1 MGFTI
6 SCLEEVFSLPY
17 SKWNNIRGNLIISCL
32 QYTTTKIGKKQPV
45 FLSDLKLIDTTS
57 NELFVSFIELYKK
70 YTSQFE
76 QLGVKGIYLLIN
88 KSDCEGSYNQE
99 ESTTIIDS
107 VHTISDYYTSDQND
121 LDELFKVFQK
131 SKENNQVV
139 LIE

>member
-6 SCLEEVFSLPY
+6 ACLEEIFSLPY
-17 SKWNNIRGNLIISCL
+17 SMWNSIRANLIIACL
-32 QYTTTKIGKKQPV
+32 QYTTKKIGKKQPA
-45 FLSDLKLIDTTS
+45 FLSELKLIDTTS
-57 NELFVSFIELYKK
+57 SELFVSFIELYKK

-99 ESTTIIDS
+99 ESRIIIDS

-121 LDELFKVFQK
+121 LVELLKVFQK
-131 SKENNQVV
+131 SKETNQVV

>member
-17 SKWNNIRGNLIISCL
+17 FNWNNIRANLIIACL
-32 QYTTTKIGKKQPV
+32 QYMTKKIGKKHPIL
-45 FLSDLKLIDTTS
+45 LSDLKLIDTTS
-57 NELFVSFIELYKK
+57 TKLSFIELYKK

-76 QLGVKGIYLLIN
+76 QLGLKGIYLLAN

-107 VHTISDYYTSDQND
+107 VHTISDYYPSDQND
-121 LDELFKVFQK
+121 LDELLKVFQT